1 MVSRHFNNY
10 PQKLKAPKAKA
21 SHQWKLLLEYEG
33 TRYSGWQEQSNART
47 VSGELR
53 TAIEK
58 VVRSEVVIQGAGR
71 TDAGVHALAQVA
83 TVRTHSAV
91 NPENFL
97 SAVNRNLPKDIN
109 VLKVESISTN
119 FHPRHDA
126 LQRVYLYQV
135 ATRRTAL
142 AKQFVWWVPERLHL
156 SAMQE
161 AYSLLIGRHDF
172 ERFTDQRRED
182 GSTIVLVERVEM
194 DAVEDLILFRIGAS
208 HFLWKMVRRIVGVLV
223 EVGRGKFSAAQFAS
237 FLSTQP
243 LDPILQDFS
252 IAAHT
257 APSSGL
263 FLERVIYDADDEMP
277 PLQPVFRVRS
287 HDRSA

>member
-1 MVSRHFNNY
+1 LKP
-10 PQKLKAPKAKA
+10 PQKNVLQ
-21 SHQWKLLLEYEG
+21 QWRLLLEYEG

-47 VSGELR
+47 ISGEVR
-53 TAIEK
+53 RAVEK
-58 VVRSEVVIQGAGR
+58 VVRSEVTIQGAGR

-83 TVRTHSAV
+83 TAKTRAAV

-97 SAVNRNLPKDIN
+97 SMINRNLPKDIT
-109 VLKVESISTN
+109 VLKLESVSAN

-126 LQRVYLYQV
+126 LRRVYLYQI

-161 AYSLLIGRHDF
+161 ACSLLIGPHDF
-172 ERFTDQRRED
+172 ERFADQRRED
-182 GSTIVLVERVEM
+182 GSTIVLVESVEM
-194 DAVEDLILFRIGAS
+194 DASEDLILFRIGAS

-223 EVGRGKFSAAQFAS
+223 EVGRGKLRADQFAAYLKS
-237 FLSTQP
+237 QP
-243 LDPILQDFS
+243 LDPLLQNFS

-257 APSSGL
+257 APASGL
-263 FLERVIYDADDEMP
+263 FLERVIYDPSDEMP
-277 PLQPVFRVRS
+277 PLQPVFRIS
-287 HDRSA
+287 SPHASS

>member
-1 MVSRHFNNY
+1 MKP
-10 PQKLKAPKAKA
+10 PQKNVLQ
-21 SHQWKLLLEYEG
+21 QWRLLLEYEG

-47 VSGELR
+47 ISGEVR
-53 TAIEK
+53 RAVEK
-58 VVRSEVVIQGAGR
+58 VVRSEVTIQGAGR

-83 TVRTHSAV
+83 TAKTRAAV

-97 SAVNRNLPKDIN
+97 SMINRNLPKDIT
-109 VLKVESISTN
+109 VLKLESVSAN

-126 LQRVYLYQV
+126 LRRVYLYQI

-161 AYSLLIGRHDF
+161 ACSLLIGPHDF
-172 ERFTDQRRED
+172 ERFADQRRED
-182 GSTIVLVERVEM
+182 GSTIVLVESVEM
-194 DAVEDLILFRIGAS
+194 DAEEDLILFRIGAS

-223 EVGRGKFSAAQFAS
+223 EVGRGKLRADQFAAYLKS
-237 FLSTQP
+237 QP
-243 LDPILQDFS
+243 LDPLLQNFS

-257 APSSGL
+257 APASGL
-263 FLERVIYDADDEMP
+263 FLERVIYDPSDEMP
-277 PLQPVFRVRS
+277 PLQPVFRIS
-287 HDRSA
+287 SPHASS